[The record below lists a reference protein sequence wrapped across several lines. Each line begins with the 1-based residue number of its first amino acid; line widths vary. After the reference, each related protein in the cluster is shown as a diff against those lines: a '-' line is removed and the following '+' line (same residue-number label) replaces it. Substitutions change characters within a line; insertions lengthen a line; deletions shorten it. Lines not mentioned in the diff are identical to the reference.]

1 MWRWL
6 LVLAGCS
13 SGFQTIIHEPA
24 SAPRL
29 SALVVPAVRLTGSDA
44 SAWRAFELAQRQVS
58 VILRHAGDRLA
69 VIGPAEVSLT
79 RWEDQS
85 WLGSN
90 ALPAIKR
97 AQLAPDEA
105 LLLRARIEQREA
117 TSTAAREDA
126 KGNPQRELHGAEV
139 RWLVTVELVH
149 PATSALL
156 VQLNGEV
163 IEDPFAVSTGEE
175 EFDPHW
181 PMTRLLEKLT
191 KEALDIAHRW
201 EAPAGAS
208 RELNLTVALAPAFT
222 AAQPDAAAA
231 QTDAL
236 QAEVWMQNRARF
248 LTPWLDDA
256 AAARLAR
263 TPVSLLVLAAPG
275 GAPVQPGDL
284 ILSINGQP
292 PLPEVLARAHLKGP
306 AHVHVG
312 RDGQERDEVLP

>member
-13 SGFQTIIHEPA
+13 SGFQTVIHTPA
-24 SAPRL
+24 SPPRV
-29 SALVVPAVRLTGSDA
+29 SALVVPSVRLLGGDA
-44 SAWRAFELAQRQVS
+44 PGWRAFELAQRQVS

-90 ALPAIKR
+90 ALPALKR
-97 AQLAPDEA
+97 AELPPDEA
-105 LLLRARIEQREA
+105 LLLRARVEQRDA
-117 TSTAAREDA
+117 NSTSAREDA
-126 KGNPQRELHGAEV
+126 RGGQQRELHGAET
-139 RWLVTVELVH
+139 RWLITLELVH
-149 PATSALL
+149 PATATLL
-156 VQLNGEV
+156 AELHGEV
-163 IEDPFAVSTGEE
+163 LEDPFAESTGEE

-181 PMTRLLEKLT
+181 PMTKLLEKMT
-191 KEALDIAHRW
+191 REALELAHRW
-201 EAPAGAS
+201 EATRAS
-208 RELNLTVALAPAFT
+208 ARELNVTVALSPAVT
-222 AAQPDAAAA
+222 ATQPDAARA

-248 LTPWLDDA
+248 LTPWVDDT

-263 TPVSLLVLAAPG
+263 TPSSLLVLAAPG